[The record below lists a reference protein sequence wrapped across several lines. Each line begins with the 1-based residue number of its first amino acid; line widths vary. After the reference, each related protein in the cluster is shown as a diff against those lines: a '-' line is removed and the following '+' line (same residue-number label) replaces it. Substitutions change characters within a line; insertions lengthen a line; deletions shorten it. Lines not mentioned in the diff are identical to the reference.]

1 MRAVV
6 QRVTSARVRVDDRVV
21 GEIGMGVLVFA
32 GVEKG
37 DGADDIRY
45 IAGKVNDL
53 RIFEDA
59 AGKMNLSL
67 AEVQG
72 SVLAVSQFT
81 LCGDCRRGRR
91 PSFDDAEAPA
101 VAKPLYDDLV
111 AQMRALNLKVET
123 GEFQAHMHVEL
134 VNDGPVTLLLD
145 SRRRW

>member
-6 QRVTSARVRVDDRVV
+6 QRVADARVRVDGRLV
-21 GEIGMGVLVFA
+21 GEIGRGLLVFA

-37 DGADDIRY
+37 DGREDIAY

-53 RIFEDA
+53 RIFQDA
-59 AGKMNLSL
+59 AGKMYLSITE
-67 AEVQG
+67 AGG
-72 SVLAVSQFT
+72 SALIVSQFT

-101 VAKPLYDDLV
+101 AAKLMYEGLV
-111 AQMRALNLKVET
+111 DTVRKSGITVET
-123 GEFQAHMHVEL
+123 GEFQADMQVEL
-134 VNDGPVTLLLD
+134 TNDGPVTILLD

>member
-6 QRVTSARVRVDDRVV
+6 QRVAFARVRVDGRVV
-21 GEIGMGVLVFA
+21 GEIQRGLVVFA

-37 DGADDIRY
+37 DGADDIAY
-45 IAGKVNDL
+45 IAGKVNDV
-53 RIFEDA
+53 RIFEDP

-67 AEVQG
+67 ADAGG
-72 SVLAVSQFT
+72 SALVVSQFT

-91 PSFDDAEAPA
+91 PSFDAAEAPEA
-101 VAKPLYDDLV
+101 ARPLYEGLV
-111 AQMRALNLKVET
+111 TALRQLNVKVET

-134 VNDGPVTLLLD
+134 TNDGPVTMLLD

>member
-6 QRVTSARVRVDDRVV
+6 QRVTFARVRVGDRVA
-21 GEIGMGVLVFA
+21 GEIQRGLLVFA

-37 DGADDIRY
+37 DGPDDIAY

-67 AEVQG
+67 AEAGG
-72 SVLAVSQFT
+72 SALVVSQFT

-101 VAKPLYDDLV
+101 AARPLYEGLV
-111 AQMRALNLKVET
+111 NALRQLNVKVET
-123 GEFQAHMHVEL
+123 GEFQAHMDVEL
-134 VNDGPVTLLLD
+134 SNDGPVTMLLD

>member
-6 QRVTSARVRVDDRVV
+6 QRVTFARVRVDDRVV
-21 GEIGMGVLVFA
+21 GEIGRGLLVFA

-37 DGADDIRY
+37 DGPDDIAY

-67 AEVQG
+67 GEAGG
-72 SVLAVSQFT
+72 SALVVSQFT

-91 PSFDDAEAPA
+91 PSFDAAESPA
-101 VAKPLYDDLV
+101 VAKPLYEGLINTL
-111 AQMRALNLKVET
+111 RELNVRVET
-123 GEFQAHMHVEL
+123 GEFQAQMDVEL
-134 VNDGPVTLLLD
+134 SNDGPVTLLLD